1 MTDILP
7 IPRPLQPRAARH
19 AAAARIRRRAGLLL
33 LSLILV
39 ACGREQAT
47 GGKSAAPP
55 APPPPEVT
63 VMTVTPQSTT
73 LFTEIVTEVKALREV
88 ELRPRASGIVTRIG
102 FAPGQPVKAGDLLFV
117 LDSRPYDE
125 AIASAQANLAE
136 AQANLARVRQDVER
150 YAPLLK
156 DNAIPR
162 QTYEQTVAQERQ
174 VKAVVDARQAAL
186 ESARLERSYT
196 EVRSPMA
203 GLVGL
208 QKVEVGGLASA
219 GQTVLVT
226 VSTRDPMVAYF
237 NIPETDYLAVMRGAA
252 GAPASRDSVMRRA
265 VRLVLADGSVYPQ
278 AGRIDFA
285 DRALDAGTGTLTLRA
300 VFPNPADMLRVG
312 MSARVRIPHDTLE
325 NALLV
330 PQKAVGEMLG
340 RQFLMVVGE
349 GDKVEQRAVELGA
362 RSGENWLVTGGL
374 KAGERIVVDGLQS
387 ARPGTVVSPRPLV
400 PLKAPEAAPG
410 PGKPAPAAAGAAPTA
425 KP

>member
-1 MTDILP
+1 MTDIHQTS
-7 IPRPLQPRAARH
+7 RPAHPRAPRLLASPPIRQ
-19 AAAARIRRRAGLLL
+19 AALALMLGLALA
-33 LSLILV
+33 S
-39 ACGREQAT
+39 CGREQAA
-47 GGKSAAPP
+47 GGKTAAPP

-117 LDSRPYDE
+117 LDPRPYDE

-174 VKAVVDARQAAL
+174 VKAVVDARQAGL

-237 NIPETDYLAVMRGAA
+237 NIPETDYLAVMRGSA
-252 GAPASRDSVMRRA
+252 GAPANRDNALRRP
-265 VRLVLADGSVYPQ
+265 VRLVLADGSVYGQP
-278 AGRIDFA
+278 GRIDFA

-300 VFPNPADMLRVG
+300 VFPNPGDVLRAG

-340 RQFLMVVGE
+340 RQFLTVVGE
-349 GDKVEQRAVELGA
+349 GDKVEQRAVTLGA
-362 RSGENWLVTGGL
+362 RSGENWLVTAGL
-374 KAGERIVVDGLQS
+374 KPGERIVVDGLQA
-387 ARPGTVVSPRPLV
+387 ARPGTVVAPRALV
-400 PLKAPEAAPG
+400 PLKAPEPAAA
-410 PGKPAPAAAGAAPTA
+410 PGKPAPPAAATPAAA
-425 KP
+425 R

>member
-1 MTDILP
+1 MTDILQISCP
-7 IPRPLQPRAARH
+7 AHPRAHRLP
-19 AAAARIRRRAGLLL
+19 AATSLRQAALALVLGLALAG
-33 LSLILV
+33 
-39 ACGREQAT
+39 CGREQAA
-47 GGKSAAPP
+47 GGKTAAPP

-117 LDSRPYDE
+117 LDPRPYDE

-136 AQANLARVRQDVER
+136 AQATLARVRQDVER

-174 VKAVVDARQAAL
+174 LKAVVDARQAGL

-237 NIPETDYLAVMRGAA
+237 NIPETDYLAVMRGSA
-252 GAPASRDSVMRRA
+252 GAPANRDNALRRP
-265 VRLVLADGSVYPQ
+265 VRLVLADGSVYGQP
-278 AGRIDFA
+278 GRIDFA

-300 VFPNPADMLRVG
+300 VFPNPGDVLRAG

-349 GDKVEQRAVELGA
+349 GDKVEQRAVTLGA
-362 RSGENWLVTGGL
+362 RSGENWLVTAGL
-374 KAGERIVVDGLQS
+374 KAGERIVVDGLQA
-387 ARPGTVVSPRPLV
+387 ARPGTVVAPRALV
-400 PLKAPEAAPG
+400 PLKAPEPAAA
-410 PGKPAPAAAGAAPTA
+410 PGKPAPPAAAAPAAA
-425 KP
+425 R